1 MINNISKVTSVV
13 AFGSVSVGSLYW
25 EPDELRLAH
34 VGKRGELDQGVQR
47 HLDVRD
53 LSGRLLEEEPKKAP
67 QCRLVRN
74 DHVVVGPVE
83 LRKEGCEASTNV
95 EIGFPSRIPGVQFN
109 KENLS

>member
-47 HLDVRD
+47 HLDVREILQGLVQEVGHD
-53 LSGRLLEEEPKKAP
+53 APEDGLVPHQQHVTLALELHHHRLQPRH
-67 QCRLVRN
+67 QV
-74 DHVVVGPVE
+74 
-83 LRKEGCEASTNV
+83 LRVT
-95 EIGFPSRIPGVQFN
+95 R
-109 KENLS
+109 

>member
-47 HLDVRD
+47 HLDVREILQGLVQEVGHD
-53 LSGRLLEEEPKKAP
+53 AP
-67 QCRLVRN
+67 EDGLVP
-74 DHVVVGPVE
+74 H
-83 LRKEGCEASTNV
+83 
-95 EIGFPSRIPGVQFN
+95 
-109 KENLS
+109 